1 MPTKKTVKKET
12 TNTAVKLEALSNLTG
27 KYLLPYSVG
36 QVFTIDKNRAEEL
49 IENEDAKIVK

>member
-1 MPTKKTVKKET
+1 MTKKATAKKT
-12 TNTAVKLEALSNLTG
+12 TDNRLKLEALSNLTG
-27 KYLLPYSVG
+27 KYLLPYSAG